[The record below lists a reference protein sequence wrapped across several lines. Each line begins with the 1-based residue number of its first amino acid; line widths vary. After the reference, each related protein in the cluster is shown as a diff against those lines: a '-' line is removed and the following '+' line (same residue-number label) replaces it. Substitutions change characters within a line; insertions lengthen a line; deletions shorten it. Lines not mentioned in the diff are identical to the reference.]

1 VHRLILLSI
10 TLALLSTSA
19 GAAKPK
25 VRAAKWVT
33 LVHTGGAVPA
43 DWAGALRAAAEGAES
58 ARTWMPPPSL
68 SLDELMLTLGC
79 ATWDAACAGQVAS
92 LLGADNALSVDVIA
106 NGAGA
111 ALQIASVSRNGTVVG
126 EPARVEVSLDDDGR
140 MVASAFVAGAVRGA
154 RPTVLVVTAD
164 LPGTEV
170 LIDGEPRGVTP
181 LTLVD
186 IIAPGEHGLL
196 LRREGR
202 APLNRTIT
210 VAAGAI
216 TREAGALAQGPPMTS
231 TPSVGEATPEPTL
244 PSPPADGVPPLAFVG
259 FGLGGAGVVAG
270 VVGVGLAA
278 HAFST
283 LNAVFTTA
291 KDAERTPTTKPDI
304 CAGPGDTFQAPG
316 CGDPLSP
323 DEIDDDLFL
332 EGTSEPDPESRI
344 NAFRLGLY
352 DTVNVGVVVAA
363 AGLLVGAT
371 GLAIGF
377 GALSGEEQDAAPGGG
392 SLPTPASP

>member
-1 VHRLILLSI
+1 VHRLILLFI
-10 TLALLSTSA
+10 MLALLSTSA

-25 VRAAKWVT
+25 VRPAKWVT
-33 LVHTGGAVPA
+33 LIHTGGAVPA
-43 DWAGALRAAAEGAES
+43 DWAGALRAAAEGADS
-58 ARTWMPPPSL
+58 TRIWMPPPSL

-92 LLGADNALSVDVIA
+92 LLGADNALSVDVMA
-106 NGAGA
+106 NGAVA
-111 ALQIASVSRNGTVVG
+111 ALQIASVARTGTVVG

-140 MVASAFVAGAVRGA
+140 TVASAFVAGAVRGA
-154 RPTVLVVTAD
+154 RPTVLIVTAD

-186 IIAPGEHGLL
+186 VIAPGEHALL

-202 APLNRTIT
+202 APLSRTIT

-231 TPSVGEATPEPTL
+231 TPSVGEVTPQPIL
-244 PSPPADGVPPLAFVG
+244 PSPPAEGVPPLAVVG

-291 KDAERTPTTKPDI
+291 ADGTPTTKPGI
-304 CAGPGDTFQAPG
+304 CAGPGDTFLAPG

-323 DEIDDDLFL
+323 DEINDDLFID
-332 EGTSEPDPESRI
+332 GTPNPDPESRI
-344 NAFRLGLY
+344 DAFRLGLY

-363 AGLLVGAT
+363 AGLLVGVT

-377 GALSGEEQDAAPGGG
+377 GGLSGEEQDAAPGNG
-392 SLPTPASP
+392 SPPSPANP

>member
-1 VHRLILLSI
+1 MQRLILLSI

-19 GAAKPK
+19 WAAKPK

-43 DWAGALRAAAEGAES
+43 DWAGTLRAAAEGADR
-58 ARTWMPPPSL
+58 ARIWMPPPSL

-111 ALQIASVSRNGTVVG
+111 ALQIASVAGTGTVVG

-186 IIAPGEHGLL
+186 IIAPGEHALL

-202 APLNRTIT
+202 APLSRTIT

-244 PSPPADGVPPLAFVG
+244 PSPPADGVPPMAFVG

-291 KDAERTPTTKPDI
+291 ANGTPTTKPGI

-323 DEIDDDLFL
+323 DEINDDLFID
-332 EGTSEPDPESRI
+332 GTSEPDPESRI
-344 NAFRLGLY
+344 DAFRLGLY

-371 GLAIGF
+371 GIAIGF

-392 SLPTPASP
+392 SPQTPASP